1 MDGHG
6 QVLIQERA
14 LGQAL
19 RGVGGEVP
27 LLPQRMPPLV
37 VELGRARPWLPR
49 HGLLAAWRV
58 GARPPDDER
67 QPARGAADALARR
80 RDVVD
85 RLLAHRHHLR
95 SCGGRK

>member
-6 QVLIQERA
+6 QVLVQERA

-37 VELGRARPWLPR
+37 VELGRARPRLPR
-49 HGLLAAWRV
+49 HRLLAAWRV
-58 GARPPDDER
+58 GARPPHDER
-67 QPARGAADALARR
+67 QPARRTADGLARR
-80 RDVVD
+80 RDVVH
-85 RLLAHRHHLR
+85 RLLAHRHHLHAR
-95 SCGGRK
+95 AGRR